1 MTNLSRCC
9 CFFQSL
15 SPKCAEN
22 MFEKYYKETLKMTLF
37 VDSMVDN
44 GEASKF
50 LIYVFWWDKGRHF
63 DLNQFIF
70 I

>member
-1 MTNLSRCC
+1 
-9 CFFQSL
+9 
-15 SPKCAEN
+15 

-37 VDSMVDN
+37 VDTMVDN
-44 GEASKF
+44 REALKF
-50 LIYVFWWDKGRHF
+50 LIYVFWWEKGRHF

>member
-1 MTNLSRCC
+1 
-9 CFFQSL
+9 
-15 SPKCAEN
+15 